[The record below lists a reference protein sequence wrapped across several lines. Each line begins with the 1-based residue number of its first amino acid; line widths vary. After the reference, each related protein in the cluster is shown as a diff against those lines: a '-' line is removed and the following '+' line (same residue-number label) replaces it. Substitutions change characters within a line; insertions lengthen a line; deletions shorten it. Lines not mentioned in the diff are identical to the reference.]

1 MSARADERV
10 IKLYTAKN
18 GHVWYSVGIGPPIN
32 SERIVDSF
40 LLSSIVSG
48 MGLCFRILGLV
59 QNAELI
65 CSLYF
70 RKSKGEVRHIDVAGP
85 NILNNV
91 SELNDPALVLQR
103 MRNSKLSS
111 AAGGWHPLS
120 MLDYPVYAAL
130 AKNARSGFV
139 FDDVVKTYL
148 RLHPAYRAL
157 NFIPTVCEKMAAQ
170 LVTTIIDPRW
180 YVNRYRPDLPKKLDL
195 FLGLTPSSQQ
205 RVSDAKKIVTK
216 RRDLRCGAVLS
227 TWKTASPETV
237 DMALPANFLYRIWRN
252 CGGGWRGDLRAS
264 QAFVRYFCD
273 NWLAALD
280 SRMGANDGLFLPE
293 VYFKTPAE
301 RESFVDHMRR
311 DNKKSEQ

>member
-18 GHVWYSVGIGPPIN
+18 GHVWYSVGIGPPTD
-32 SERIVDSF
+32 SGRIVDSF
-40 LLSSIVSG
+40 LLSPVVSG
-48 MGLCFRILGLV
+48 MGLCFRILGLA

-65 CSLYF
+65 CALYF
-70 RKSKGEVRHIDVAGP
+70 RKSKGEVRYIDIAGP
-85 NILNNV
+85 NILNNID
-91 SELNDPALVLQR
+91 ELNDPALVLQR
-103 MRNSKLSS
+103 MRSSKLSL
-111 AAGGWHPLS
+111 AGGGWHPLS
-120 MLDYPVYAAL
+120 MQDYPVYAAL
-130 AKNARSGFV
+130 AKNLRAGFI
-139 FDDVVKTYL
+139 FDESAQTYL

-157 NFIPTVCEKMAAQ
+157 SFIPTICEKMAAQ
-170 LVTTIIDPRW
+170 LIMTIVDPRW
-180 YVNRYRPDLPKKLDL
+180 YVNRYRPNSPRKLEL

-205 RVSDAKKIVTK
+205 RVSDAQKIITK
-216 RRDLRCGAVLS
+216 SRDLRCAAVLS
-227 TWKTASPETV
+227 TWKTASPDAV

-252 CGGGWRGDLRAS
+252 FGGGWRGDLRAS

-280 SRMGANDGLFLPE
+280 SRVGTHDGLFLPG

-311 DNKKSEQ
+311 DNKKSS